1 MKILN
6 EPTKLNSGD
15 FLVQVDYE
23 TNSPGY
29 GKDVK
34 DTILSKQEIIEWGE
48 KISKL
53 DRPKWWFDIKN
64 DDLYLSIVVF

>member
-34 DTILSKQEIIEWGE
+34 DTINKLE
-48 KISKL
+48 KLYK
-53 DRPKWWFDIKN
+53 KFKNFD
-64 DDLYLSIVVF
+64 